1 MATSSETPSTRQVL
15 VVDDDPHLIALLRD
29 GLELAGGYRVEV
41 ATDGAAGL
49 ERCLTSLPAC
59 VVVDV
64 RLPALNGYQF
74 VRALRGDPATADVPI
89 VVLSALVQDR
99 ERLAGLLAGA
109 DAYLFKPITIADL
122 VATIQDTA
130 SLTAHQRSERR
141 RLLTGDGSHEARTS

>member
-1 MATSSETPSTRQVL
+1 MATSAETRHVL
-15 VVDDDPHLIALLRD
+15 VVDDDPDLIALLRD

-49 ERCLTSLPAC
+49 ERCLASQPIC

-74 VRALRGDPATADVPI
+74 MRALRGDPATADVPI

-109 DAYLFKPITIADL
+109 DVYLYKPTTIADL
-122 VATIQDTA
+122 IAAIHEIA
-130 SLTAHQRSERR
+130 CLPARQRSERR
-141 RLLTGDGSHEARTS
+141 RTLTSDGSIEARTS